1 LSRLFANQQLNSL
14 FNLTNKYKK
23 MAQFSRLEVAQAM
36 KDTGMIPLFF
46 HNDIELSK
54 KVLKACYDGGARLME
69 FTARGDFAHEVFGEL
84 TKYAI
89 AELPGMIMGVGSVT
103 DGAAAS
109 LYMALGANFIVTP
122 VLREDIAIACNR
134 KKVLWSPGCGSLTEI
149 ARAEEL
155 GCEIVKLFPG
165 DLYGPKFVKGIKG
178 PQPWTSI
185 MPTGGVSP
193 TKENLSGWFDAGVTC
208 VGMGSQLISK
218 DIIANKDYAKLEKD
232 VKAALAIIE
241 AVRK

>member
-1 LSRLFANQQLNSL
+1 
-14 FNLTNKYKK
+14 
-23 MAQFSRLEVAQAM
+23 MAQFTRIEVASAM
-36 KDTGMIPLFF
+36 KETGMVPLFF
-46 HNDIELSK
+46 SSDLELSK

-89 AELPGMIMGVGSVT
+89 TNLPGMIMGVGSVL

-109 LYMALGANFIVTP
+109 LYMQLGANFIVTP
-122 VLREDIAIACNR
+122 VLREDIAVVCNR
-134 KKVLWSPGCGSLTEI
+134 RKVLWSSGCGSLTEI
-149 ARAEEL
+149 SRAEEL

-165 DLYGPKFVKGIKG
+165 STYGPGFVKAIKG

-185 MPTGGVSP
+185 MPTGGVNTSE
-193 TKENLSGWFDAGVTC
+193 ENLSGWFDAGVTC

-218 DIIANKDYAKLEKD
+218 EVLASKDFESLEQTVAKTL
-232 VKAALAIIE
+232 ALIQ
-241 AVRK
+241 KLKK

>member
-1 LSRLFANQQLNSL
+1 
-14 FNLTNKYKK
+14 
-23 MAQFSRLEVAQAM
+23 MAQFTRIEVATAM
-36 KDTGMIPLFF
+36 KETGMIPLFF
-46 HNDIELSK
+46 SNDLELSK
-54 KVLKACYDGGARLME
+54 KVLKACYNGGARLME

-89 AELPGMIMGVGSVT
+89 KELPGMIMGVGSVT

-122 VLREDIAIACNR
+122 VLREDIAIVCNR
-134 KKVLWSPGCGSLTEI
+134 RKVLWSPGCGTLTEI

-165 DLYGPKFVKGIKG
+165 DIYGPQFVKGIKG
-178 PQPWTSI
+178 PQPWTSV

-193 TKENLSGWFDAGVTC
+193 TKENLSGWFNAGVTC

-218 DIIANKDYAKLEKD
+218 EIIAHKDYAKLELD
-232 VKAALAIIE
+232 VKNAMALVKE
-241 AVRK
+241 VRK